1 MKRATVLPLLL
12 IFLSPVFAREE
23 TVLLNAESAVLVGAD
38 SGQLLFEKN
47 GGRICPPASM
57 TKLVTAYTALRLW
70 EERGWDLNRRFSVPP
85 AADFRAAPP
94 HSSLMFL
101 QSGQIV
107 SLKELLCG
115 LMIPSGND
123 AAVAVALLTVGSVE
137 AFVLEMNRTMETLGF
152 GNCQFADASGYSPQN
167 RISPREFAFF
177 CVELIQKY
185 PVIAETASLPSFTY
199 PQPHNLNGT
208 AAVYG
213 FVRQM
218 NHNELVGAFSGA
230 DGLKTGYIDASGNN
244 VALTAERDGTR
255 FAAVLTGIRDEDGN
269 RRSRKRTADGAALL
283 SYAFS
288 TFADYRLIFPPFF
301 DADGTPMHPSE
312 TVVTLEKTA
321 IGAVSI
327 ERRGDRLIF
336 MQEQRPVKV
345 IPLEKPPLIS
355 PGKSVYPKPYP
366 LKIKGKFDFDS
377 PSKYI
382 NTNRIQSI
390 IGGTQ

>member
-12 IFLSPVFAREE
+12 IFLSPIFA
-23 TVLLNAESAVLVGAD
+23 LNAESAVLVGID
-38 SGQLLFEKN
+38 SKQVLFEKN
-47 GGRICPPASM
+47 GERICPPASM
-57 TKLVTAYTALRLW
+57 TKLVTAYTAMRLW
-70 EERGWDLNRRFSVPP
+70 ENRGWDLDRRFLVPP

-137 AFVLEMNRTMETLGF
+137 AFVLEMNRTMESLGF

-177 CVELIQKY
+177 CIELIQKY

-213 FVRQM
+213 FVRQI
-218 NHNELVGAFSGA
+218 NHNEIIGAFSGA
-230 DGLKTGYIDASGNN
+230 VGLKTGYIDASGNN

-269 RRSRKRTADGAALL
+269 RRSTGSSFLRFSMPTAH
-283 SYAFS
+283 
-288 TFADYRLIFPPFF
+288 RCI
-301 DADGTPMHPSE
+301 H
-312 TVVTLEKTA
+312 
-321 IGAVSI
+321 
-327 ERRGDRLIF
+327 
-336 MQEQRPVKV
+336 
-345 IPLEKPPLIS
+345 
-355 PGKSVYPKPYP
+355 PKPSSRWKRQQSAPSP
-366 LKIKGKFDFDS
+366 LNGEATGSFS
-377 PSKYI
+377 CRNNAP
-382 NTNRIQSI
+382 
-390 IGGTQ
+390 

>member
-12 IFLSPVFAREE
+12 IFLSPIFAQEE
-23 TVLLNAESAVLVGAD
+23 TLLLNAESAVLVVIY
-38 SGQLLFEKN
+38 SKQVLFEKN
-47 GGRICPPASM
+47 GERICTPASM
-57 TKLVTAYTALRLW
+57 TKLVTAYTAMRLW
-70 EERGWDLNRRFSVPP
+70 ENRGWDLDRRFLVPP

-101 QSGQIV
+101 QAGQIV

-115 LMIPSGND
+115 LMVPSGND

-137 AFVLEMNRTMETLGF
+137 AFVLEMNRTMESLGF

-177 CVELIQKY
+177 CIELIQKY

-213 FVRQM
+213 FVRQI
-218 NHNELVGAFSGA
+218 NHNEIIGAFSGA
-230 DGLKTGYIDASGNN
+230 VGLKTGYIDASGNN

-269 RRSRKRTADGAALL
+269 RRSRKRTVDGTALL
-283 SYAFS
+283 SHAFS
-288 TFADYRLIFPPFF
+288 TFADYRFIFPPFF

-345 IPLEKPPLIS
+345 ILLEKPPLVT
-355 PGKSVYPKPYP
+355 PGKSVHPKFYPFKT
-366 LKIKGKFDFDS
+366 KKKFDFD
-377 PSKYI
+377 PLTKYI
-382 NTNRIQSI
+382 NIN
-390 IGGTQ
+390 

>member
-12 IFLSPVFAREE
+12 IFLSPIFAQEE
-23 TVLLNAESAVLVGAD
+23 TLLLNAESAVLVGID
-38 SGQLLFEKN
+38 SKQVLFEKN
-47 GGRICPPASM
+47 GERICPPASM
-57 TKLVTAYTALRLW
+57 TKLVTAYTAMRLW
-70 EERGWDLNRRFSVPP
+70 ENRGWDLDRRFLVPP

-115 LMIPSGND
+115 LMVPSGND
-123 AAVAVALLTVGSVE
+123 AAVAVALLTVGSEE

-152 GNCQFADASGYSPQN
+152 AGCRFTDASGYSPQN

-218 NHNELVGAFSGA
+218 NHNE
-230 DGLKTGYIDASGNN
+230 
-244 VALTAERDGTR
+244 
-255 FAAVLTGIRDEDGN
+255 
-269 RRSRKRTADGAALL
+269 RSRKRTADGAALL

-321 IGAVSI
+321 IGAVFI

-345 IPLEKPPLIS
+345 ILLEKPPLVT
-355 PGKSVYPKPYP
+355 PGKSVHPKFYPFKT
-366 LKIKGKFDFDS
+366 KKKFDFD
-377 PSKYI
+377 PLTKYI
-382 NTNRIQSI
+382 NIN
-390 IGGTQ
+390 